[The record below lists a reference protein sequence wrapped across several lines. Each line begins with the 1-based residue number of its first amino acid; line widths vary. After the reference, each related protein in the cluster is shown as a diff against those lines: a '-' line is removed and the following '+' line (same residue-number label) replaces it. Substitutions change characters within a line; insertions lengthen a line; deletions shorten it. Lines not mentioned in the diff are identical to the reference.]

1 MMKEKPHQLYQ
12 NEPAQFMGNP
22 PSNFKPFNIYD
33 DDQISLE
40 LNGIYDYKDRIDDD
54 FNLFN
59 TGMDDENGE
68 GVVMF
73 YSNQEIEEGG
83 MDEEVNT
90 YLGGGAWFAFIR
102 SSYNFKGLRL
112 FSSIYFPLLECT
124 LSTPKTDPAAI
135 AYTHKQQP
143 LDKDL
148 IEASITSVQRTLEI
162 FKICIAIE
170 MQS

>member
-1 MMKEKPHQLYQ
+1 MMKEKPHQLYH

-90 YLGGGAWFAFIR
+90 YLGGGA
-102 SSYNFKGLRL
+102 
-112 FSSIYFPLLECT
+112 
-124 LSTPKTDPAAI
+124 
-135 AYTHKQQP
+135 
-143 LDKDL
+143 
-148 IEASITSVQRTLEI
+148 
-162 FKICIAIE
+162 
-170 MQS
+170 